1 MQKTKAYNKSSI
13 KKDTNPSWLLIFG
26 SLKMQTF
33 TEENY
38 LKTIFFLSIDTEE
51 WVSTNALADS
61 THTRA
66 ASVSDMLKRL
76 AEKGLINYQKYRGV
90 RLTEEGERLALL
102 VIRKHRL
109 WEVFLAEKLQFG
121 WDEVHVIAE
130 ELEHI
135 RSERLVEKLDAF
147 LGYPQFDPHGDPIP
161 DADGQMPAFRYRKLS
176 DIIEGNTV
184 IMTGVSEHSSA
195 FLQHLDKSGLMLGC
209 QIKVQEIN
217 KFDKSINV
225 LIDNSHIV
233 FISHEVA
240 KNLLVK

>member
-1 MQKTKAYNKSSI
+1 
-13 KKDTNPSWLLIFG
+13 
-26 SLKMQTF
+26 MQTF

-38 LKTIFFLSIDTEE
+38 LKTIFFLSVDTEE

-61 THTRA
+61 TNTRA

-135 RSERLVEKLDAF
+135 RSERLIEKLDAF

-161 DADGQMPAFRYRKLS
+161 NAEGQMPEIRYRKLS
-176 DIIEGNTV
+176 EVTKGNTV
-184 IMTGVSEHSSA
+184 LMMGVCEHSSA
-195 FLQHLDKSGLMLGC
+195 FLQHLDKSGLTLGC
-209 QIKVQEIN
+209 QLKIQEIN
-217 KFDKSINV
+217 AFDQSVNV
-225 LIDNSHIV
+225 LVDDHHALFV
-233 FISHEVA
+233 SHEVA

>member
-1 MQKTKAYNKSSI
+1 MTGKESVLGSYP
-13 KKDTNPSWLLIFG
+13 DT
-26 SLKMQTF
+26 LKMQTF

-61 THTRA
+61 TNTRA

-176 DIIEGNTV
+176 DINEGNTV
-184 IMTGVSEHSSA
+184 IMTGVCEHSST
-195 FLQHLDKSGLMLGC
+195 FLQHLDKSGLTLGC
-209 QIKVQEIN
+209 QVKVQEIN
-217 KFDKSINV
+217 RFDKSINV
-225 LIDNSHIV
+225 LIDNHQTV

>member
-1 MQKTKAYNKSSI
+1 MYS
-13 KKDTNPSWLLIFG
+13 
-26 SLKMQTF
+26 F

-38 LKTIFFLSIDTEE
+38 LKTIFFLSIGTEE

-135 RSERLVEKLDAF
+135 RSERLIEKLDAF
-147 LGYPQFDPHGDPIP
+147 LGYPKFDPHGDPIP
-161 DADGQMPAFRYRKLS
+161 NAAGEMPSLMYRKLS
-176 DIIEGNTV
+176 EIMQGDTV
-184 IMTGVSEHSSA
+184 VMTGVSEHSSA
-195 FLQHLDKSGLMLGC
+195 FLQHLDKSGLTLGC
-209 QIKVQEIN
+209 RLKVNEISE
-217 KFDKSINV
+217 FDKSVNV
-225 LIDNSHIV
+225 LIDNIRTLFV
-233 FISHEVA
+233 SHEVA

>member
-1 MQKTKAYNKSSI
+1 
-13 KKDTNPSWLLIFG
+13 
-26 SLKMQTF
+26 MQTF

-38 LKTIFFLSIDTEE
+38 LKTIFFLSVDTEE

-61 THTRA
+61 TNTRA

-76 AEKGLINYQKYRGV
+76 AEKGLINYQRYRGV

-135 RSERLVEKLDAF
+135 RSERLIEKLDAF

-161 DADGQMPAFRYRKLS
+161 DAEGQMPEIRYRKLS
-176 DIIEGNTV
+176 EATAGNTV
-184 IMTGVSEHSSA
+184 LMMGVCEHSSA
-195 FLQHLDKSGLMLGC
+195 FLQHLDKSGLTLGC
-209 QIKVQEIN
+209 QLKIQEIN
-217 KFDKSINV
+217 AFDQSVNV
-225 LIDNSHIV
+225 LVDDHHALFV
-233 FISHEVA
+233 SHEVA

>member
-1 MQKTKAYNKSSI
+1 
-13 KKDTNPSWLLIFG
+13 
-26 SLKMQTF
+26 MQTF

-38 LKTIFFLSIDTEE
+38 LKTIFFLSYNPEE

-61 THTRA
+61 TNTRA

-76 AEKGLINYQKYRGV
+76 AEKGLIHYQKYRGV

-161 DADGQMPAFRYRKLS
+161 NADGQMPSFRYRKLS
-176 DIIEGNTV
+176 EIPEAASV
-184 IMTGVSEHSSA
+184 IMTGVCEHSSA
-195 FLQHLDKSGLMLGC
+195 FLQHLDKSGLTLGC
-209 QIKVQEIN
+209 LIKVQEIN
-217 KFDKSINV
+217 KYDKSVTI
-225 LIDNSHIV
+225 LLDNRHSL
-233 FISHEVA
+233 FISYEVA

>member
-1 MQKTKAYNKSSI
+1 
-13 KKDTNPSWLLIFG
+13 
-26 SLKMQTF
+26 MQTF

-38 LKTIFFLSIDTEE
+38 LKTIFFLSVDTEE

-61 THTRA
+61 TNTRA

-76 AEKGLINYQKYRGV
+76 AEKGLINYQRYRGV

-135 RSERLVEKLDAF
+135 RSERLIEKLDAF

-161 DADGQMPAFRYRKLS
+161 DAEGQMPEIRYRKLS
-176 DIIEGNTV
+176 EVMAGNTV
-184 IMTGVSEHSSA
+184 LMMGVCEHSSA
-195 FLQHLDKSGLMLGC
+195 FLQHLDKSGLTLGC
-209 QIKVQEIN
+209 QLKIQEIN
-217 KFDKSINV
+217 AFDQSVNV
-225 LIDNSHIV
+225 FVDNHQALFV
-233 FISHEVA
+233 SHEVA

>member
-1 MQKTKAYNKSSI
+1 
-13 KKDTNPSWLLIFG
+13 
-26 SLKMQTF
+26 MQTF

-38 LKTIFFLSIDTEE
+38 LKTIFFLSANPEE

-61 THTRA
+61 TNTKA

-76 AEKGLINYQKYRGV
+76 AEKELIHYQKYRGV

-161 DADGQMPAFRYRKLS
+161 NAAGQMPAFRYRKLS
-176 DIIEGNTV
+176 EIPEAGSV
-184 IMTGVSEHSSA
+184 IMTGVCEHSSA
-195 FLQHLDKSGLMLGC
+195 FLQHLDKSGLTLGC
-209 QIKVQEIN
+209 LIKVQEIN
-217 KFDKSINV
+217 KFDKSVNI
-225 LIDNSHIV
+225 LIDNRQSL
-233 FISHEVA
+233 FISYEVA

>member
-1 MQKTKAYNKSSI
+1 
-13 KKDTNPSWLLIFG
+13 
-26 SLKMQTF
+26 MQTF

-38 LKTIFFLSIDTEE
+38 LKTIFFLSIGTDQ
-51 WVSTNALADS
+51 WVSTNALAES
-61 THTRA
+61 TNTRA

-76 AEKGLINYQKYRGV
+76 AEKELINYQKYRGV
-90 RLTEEGERLALL
+90 RLTDEGERLALL

-135 RSERLVEKLDAF
+135 RSERLIEKLDAF

-161 DADGQMPAFRYRKLS
+161 NAKGQMPELSYRKLS
-176 DIIEGNTV
+176 EV
-184 IMTGVSEHSSA
+184 MTGKTVLMMGVCEHSPA
-195 FLQHLDKSGLMLGC
+195 FLQHLDKSGLTLGC
-209 QIKVQEIN
+209 SLKVEEIN
-217 KFDKSINV
+217 TFDQSICV
-225 LIDNSHIV
+225 LIDNQHPLFV
-233 FISHEVA
+233 SHEVA

>member
-1 MQKTKAYNKSSI
+1 
-13 KKDTNPSWLLIFG
+13 
-26 SLKMQTF
+26 MQTF

-61 THTRA
+61 TNTRA

-161 DADGQMPAFRYRKLS
+161 NAAGQMPAFRYRKLS
-176 DIIEGNTV
+176 EIMEGNTV
-184 IMTGVSEHSSA
+184 IMTGVSEHSPA

-209 QIKVQEIN
+209 QVKVQEIN
-217 KFDKSINV
+217 DFDKSISI
-225 LIDNSHIV
+225 LIDSQRTLFV
-233 FISHEVA
+233 SYEVA
-240 KNLLVK
+240 KNLWVQ

>member
-1 MQKTKAYNKSSI
+1 MTGKRTVFDSYP
-13 KKDTNPSWLLIFG
+13 DT
-26 SLKMQTF
+26 LKMQTF

-61 THTRA
+61 TNTRA

-147 LGYPQFDPHGDPIP
+147 LGYPQ
-161 DADGQMPAFRYRKLS
+161 
-176 DIIEGNTV
+176 
-184 IMTGVSEHSSA
+184 
-195 FLQHLDKSGLMLGC
+195 
-209 QIKVQEIN
+209 
-217 KFDKSINV
+217 
-225 LIDNSHIV
+225 
-233 FISHEVA
+233 
-240 KNLLVK
+240 

>member
-1 MQKTKAYNKSSI
+1 
-13 KKDTNPSWLLIFG
+13 
-26 SLKMQTF
+26 MQTF

-38 LKTIFFLSIDTEE
+38 LKTIFFLSVDTEE

-61 THTRA
+61 TNTRA

-76 AEKGLINYQKYRGV
+76 AEKELINYQKYRGV

-135 RSERLVEKLDAF
+135 RSERLIEKLDAF

-161 DADGQMPAFRYRKLS
+161 DAEGQMPEIRYRKLS
-176 DIIEGNTV
+176 EVTKGNTV
-184 IMTGVSEHSSA
+184 LMMGVCEHSSA

-209 QIKVQEIN
+209 QLKIQEIN
-217 KFDKSINV
+217 AFDQSVNV
-225 LIDNSHIV
+225 LVDDHHALFV
-233 FISHEVA
+233 SHEVA

>member
-1 MQKTKAYNKSSI
+1 MTGKRTVFDSYP
-13 KKDTNPSWLLIFG
+13 DT
-26 SLKMQTF
+26 LKMQTF

-61 THTRA
+61 TNTRA

-176 DIIEGNTV
+176 EINEGNTV
-184 IMTGVSEHSSA
+184 IMTGVCEHSSA
-195 FLQHLDKSGLMLGC
+195 FLQHLDKSGLTLGC
-209 QIKVQEIN
+209 QVKVQEIN
-217 KFDKSINV
+217 RFDKSINV
-225 LIDNSHIV
+225 LIDTHQTV

-240 KNLLVK
+240 KNLLVQ